1 MHSMNTN
8 NGTIINQLLQ
18 SWPSNTVSLSCSLES
33 AGVYPSLAN
42 AYVRSNWLKR
52 LGPGAFIKTGD
63 RVDWSGGVYALQT
76 YLKLLVHPGGK
87 TALAMKGAAQYIPND
102 PSVVEVK
109 LFGPAHRKLPKWFK
123 TYNWNQK
130 YKYTMT
136 NFLQNC
142 DDIGF
147 VKHNF
152 GNYELNISS
161 RERAALEYC
170 YDYQYNGSF
179 GEMDHIISGLFDLRP
194 NLVQTLLERC
204 TSVKAKRLFM
214 YLAEKHNLPCV
225 KYLDLSR
232 VTFGSG
238 KRKLADKGHYNSKY
252 KIVVPEGEQDHDY

>member
-63 RVDWSGGVYALQT
+63 RVDWSGGVYAL
-76 YLKLLVHPGGK
+76 
-87 TALAMKGAAQYIPND
+87 
-102 PSVVEVK
+102 
-109 LFGPAHRKLPKWFK
+109 K
-123 TYNWNQK
+123 TYFWNQK

-170 YDYQYNGSF
+170 YDYQYKGSF

>member
-42 AYVRSNWLKR
+42 AYVRSN
-52 LGPGAFIKTGD
+52 
-63 RVDWSGGVYALQT
+63 
-76 YLKLLVHPGGK
+76 
-87 TALAMKGAAQYIPND
+87 
-102 PSVVEVK
+102 
-109 LFGPAHRKLPKWFK
+109 WFK